1 LLKQALFIRRVIIKT
16 GVKCILRLSLF
27 VQVFLAVFSLFLT
40 GPGATISYNATAYY
54 INGINVPWNQF
65 GSDAGSHYQWGHLY
79 NPTWFETF
87 FTQCQQYGVNCCR
100 LWIHCDGRS
109 SPEFNDSGYVTG
121 LDPTFLSDFE
131 DILARGQAHK
141 VMVMP
146 CLWSFDM
153 TKDNTGGAGKYGG
166 KHSDLIRD
174 SLKTR
179 SYIDKALVPMV
190 SKFANTPN
198 LFAWEIINE
207 PEWSVS
213 DIQAGG
219 AGDMVT
225 KVEMQRF
232 CGLIAAAI
240 HDNSGKM
247 VTVGSASLKWCSPR
261 VGPAIL
267 NMWRDSGL
275 KAATNNNPKAVLDFY
290 QIHYYDWMNNADWG
304 YDPFQLSPAKTP
316 GWWKLDKPVLVG
328 ECPATNGVYT
338 TAQMVAN
345 CFANGYCGIMPWS
358 YNANDGA
365 GTWNGVRD
373 QLKAFRDSHSAIV
386 DYVSTPV
393 CDRPGNAG
401 GFHRPIHKKD
411 HFAVFC
417 GAASQMLTL
426 PEGMCHC
433 TIFDAQG
440 RVLLR
445 FDRPFGMAGPLR
457 VNLPKITAEAIGVVL
472 FTK

>member
-1 LLKQALFIRRVIIKT
+1 
-16 GVKCILRLSLF
+16 LSLS
-27 VQVFLAVFSLFLT
+27 VQVFLAVFSLFWT
-40 GPGATISYNATAYY
+40 GSGATISYNASAYY

-79 NPTWFETF
+79 NSAWFETF

-179 SYIDKALVPMV
+179 SYIDKALVPMITR
-190 SKFANTPN
+190 FANTPN

-225 KVEMQRF
+225 RLEMQRF
-232 CGLIAAAI
+232 CGMIAAAI

-261 VGPAIL
+261 VGPAVC
-267 NMWRDSGL
+267 NMWSDSGL
-275 KAATNNNPKAVLDFY
+275 KAATNSNTKAVLDFY

-328 ECPATNGVYT
+328 ECPASNGIYT
-338 TAQMVAN
+338 TTQMIAN

-365 GTWNGVRD
+365 GTWTGVRD
-373 QLKAFRDSHSAIV
+373 QLKAFRDAHSAIV
-386 DYVSTPV
+386 DYVGTQV

-401 GFHRPIHKKD
+401 GFHQTVNKKD
-411 HFAVFC
+411 RFIVFS
-417 GAASQMLTL
+417 ASVSRALTL
-426 PEGMCHC
+426 PETMRRI
-433 TIFDAQG
+433 TVYDAAG
-440 RVLLR
+440 RVLFR
-445 FDRPFGMAGPLR
+445 FDRPFGTAVSLR
-457 VNLPKITAEAIGVVL
+457 VSMPEMAASVVGVVF
-472 FTK
+472 FTR